1 MTGII
6 KLKIGGQERTLR
18 FNNFSAIELAKII
31 YNGDQPNFE
40 TEDLMNRIMKLNE
53 KNHYLLIKT
62 LIYAGIIGNDYVVGF
77 TESATPENV
86 GEWISDLSSEE
97 IYSVWIT
104 FWKSMGVDL
113 PAITELEKN
122 SVSEKKNQPG
132 MKSAKKSSVK

>member
-6 KLKIGGQERTLR
+6 KLNIGGQERTLR

-62 LIYAGIIGNDYVVGF
+62 LIYSGIIGNDYVVGF
-77 TESATPENV
+77 TESATPEQV

-113 PAITELEKN
+113 PAIQELEKN
-122 SVSEKKNQPG
+122 SVGEKKNQRG
-132 MKSAKKSSVK
+132 MKSAKKSLEK

>member
-1 MTGII
+1 MTGIM
-6 KLKIGGQERTLR
+6 KLNIGGQERTLR

>member
-6 KLKIGGQERTLR
+6 KLQIGGQERTLR

-40 TEDLMNRIMKLNE
+40 TDDLMNRIMKINE
-53 KNHYLLIKT
+53 ENHYLLIKT
-62 LIYAGIIGNDYVVGF
+62 LIYAGLIGNDYVVGF
-77 TESATPENV
+77 TKTVTAEQV
-86 GEWISDLSSEE
+86 GEWISELSSEE

-113 PAITELEKN
+113 PAIQELEKN
-122 SVSEKKNQPG
+122 SVAEKKNRRG
-132 MKSAKKSSVK
+132 TKSAKKSSVK

>member
-1 MTGII
+1 
-6 KLKIGGQERTLR
+6 
-18 FNNFSAIELAKII
+18 LAKII

-62 LIYAGIIGNDYVVGF
+62 LIYSGIIGNDYVVGF
-77 TESATPENV
+77 TESATPQQV

-104 FWKSMGVDL
+104 FWQSMGVDL
-113 PAITELEKN
+113 PAINAMENN
-122 SVSEKKNQPG
+122 SVAEKKNQPG

>member
-6 KLKIGGQERTLR
+6 KLNIGGQERTLR

-62 LIYAGIIGNDYVVGF
+62 LIYSGIIGNDYVVGF
-77 TESATPENV
+77 TESATAEQV

-113 PAITELEKN
+113 PAIQELEKN
-122 SVSEKKNQPG
+122 SVAEKKNRPG
-132 MKSAKKSSVK
+132 TKSAKKSLEK

>member
-6 KLKIGGQERTLR
+6 KLNIGGQERTLR

-62 LIYAGIIGNDYVVGF
+62 LIYSGIIGNDYVVGF
-77 TESATPENV
+77 TESATPEQV

-113 PAITELEKN
+113 PAIQELEKN
-122 SVSEKKNQPG
+122 SVAEKKNQRG
-132 MKSAKKSSVK
+132 MKSAKKSLEK